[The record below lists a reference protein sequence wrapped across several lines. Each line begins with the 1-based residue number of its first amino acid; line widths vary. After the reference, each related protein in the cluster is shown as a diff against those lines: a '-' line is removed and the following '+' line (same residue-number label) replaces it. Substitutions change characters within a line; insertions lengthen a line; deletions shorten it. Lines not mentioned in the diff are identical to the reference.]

1 MLIAKRFLIFI
12 LVFFLASP
20 PTVMLLSR
28 PGCEL
33 MDTLLRDLAYILKSN
48 GIQITFSLLEQSELD
63 AEGGISSYLQRNID
77 TCDYILIM
85 FTDDKLTTSMYIV
98 YRIKSH

>member
-1 MLIAKRFLIFI
+1 
-12 LVFFLASP
+12 
-20 PTVMLLSR
+20 
-28 PGCEL
+28 

-85 FTDDKLTTSMYIV
+85 FTDDKSTKSMYIV
-98 YRIKSH
+98 HSHVLLLPRKLKHC

>member
-1 MLIAKRFLIFI
+1 
-12 LVFFLASP
+12 
-20 PTVMLLSR
+20 MLLSR

-98 YRIKSH
+98 YKIKSH

>member
-1 MLIAKRFLIFI
+1 MFL
-12 LVFFLASP
+12 FFGLASP

-28 PGCEL
+28 PGCDL

-85 FTDDKLTTSMYIV
+85 FTDNPTSSM
-98 YRIKSH
+98 

>member
-1 MLIAKRFLIFI
+1 MI
-12 LVFFLASP
+12 LN
-20 PTVMLLSR
+20 R

-33 MDTLLRDLAYILKSN
+33 LDTLLRDVAFILQSY
-48 GIQITFSLLEQSELD
+48 GIQVRLSLLEQSELD

-85 FTDDKLTTSMYIV
+85 FTEYSEGMYVKITLQRV
-98 YRIKSH
+98 VLKSFQHYTILFKAKPKSPGLM

>member
-1 MLIAKRFLIFI
+1 
-12 LVFFLASP
+12 
-20 PTVMLLSR
+20 MLLSR